1 MAQIRFFILLPFIV
15 LFACNSSD
23 NTVNEPL
30 LTLDQSAIMDTFNGQ
45 IDLNNLPNYGDQE
58 VPNYINQDNTQT
70 NTITDGGAVLGR
82 ILFYDKNLSI
92 DNTISCASCH
102 QQAFAFGDD
111 ALASVGV
118 NGTTGRHSMR
128 LVNSRFAEE
137 ANFFW
142 DERANSLE
150 SQTTQPVQDHVEMG
164 FSGEEGN
171 EDLSGLI
178 NKLASI
184 EYYNEL
190 FSYVYGDTIITEQRL
205 QNAMA
210 QFIRSIQSF
219 DSKYDQGRI
228 VVNNNNANFPNFTDE
243 ENQGKMLFTERP
255 IWNNNNERVDGG
267 LGCGGCHRAPEFDI
281 DPQSANN
288 GVTGSIEGGTD
299 LEVTRAPSL
308 RDIFN
313 ASGTLNGPLMH
324 TGDFD
329 TFEKV
334 LDHYNSIQAYNDNLD
349 NRLSP
354 GGSLQQLNISTEEKD
369 AIIAFIQTLSGTDI
383 YTNAKWSDPFPN

>member
-255 IWNNNNERVDGG
+255 ILNNNNERVDGG